1 VTKAVCWVCA
11 ENSMTCGPPAN
22 RPDLKERIAMPEKLA
37 FSIVEHRLCRATIA
51 ARTIE
56 RP

>member
-1 VTKAVCWVCA
+1 LLGLCRELKDAR
-11 ENSMTCGPPAN
+11 PPGN
-22 RPDLKERIAMPEKLA
+22 RPDLKDRIAMPEKPA

>member
-1 VTKAVCWVCA
+1 LLGLCRELNDVR
-11 ENSMTCGPPAN
+11 PPGN

-37 FSIVEHRLCRATIA
+37 FSIVEHRLSRATIA

>member
-1 VTKAVCWVCA
+1 MTKAVCWVCA
-11 ENSMTCGPPAN
+11 ENSMTCGPGN

-37 FSIVEHRLCRATIA
+37 FSIVEHRLSRATIA